1 MIIQWLRQLNC
12 RRGNYSVKAITLIFF
27 FLFALRTA
35 AQLKVNGKVVD
46 SENNEPVRGATV
58 YADQTQ
64 LTTVSDA
71 QGFFRLNGIS
81 PKAAIIVTHTG
92 YEKARVY
99 LENAGDTLVIRL
111 IRKDV
116 SLDNVVLDLKTKN
129 TWERWGSRFTTI
141 LIGENMGKECLLQNP
156 EDVRFEYDKNK
167 MILKAR
173 ARNTLLVENQ
183 MLGYLVHIDLD
194 SLVYS
199 FEQGTMLYVMSA
211 YFELSE
217 EKDEAMQKTIAAN
230 RLRAFRGSRMHFAR
244 ALYNNKLEEEGF
256 HLYQYK
262 GTLNAEKGR
271 VERLLLKALA
281 ESNEPYLKETGNKID
296 LTVFGR
302 DSARYYK
309 KVLEQPGYFFEDS
322 LPVHFNTRWKE
333 GTASAL
339 FYMGGDSLLLSYKEA
354 KGKALPDNALK
365 KWARMKEPGSSLHN
379 NYDFLKAGNGQ
390 AKYTL
395 LYLLSGSRIA
405 IRQNGYVEENGSLFM
420 EGYLAGN
427 RLAYDLPWDYD
438 PEADEQQLLEVQQDF
453 VSDASRTIEN
463 SWQRIANGHSTAEL
477 YLHLDKTIY
486 DPGENIW
493 FAAYMIRSPFKLED
507 HHTLYVMLQNPE
519 TKQVMA
525 SEKFVMQSGL
535 GAGYIFLP
543 DSFPPGTY
551 HLVAYTNTLP
561 LEKNPALFDQA
572 IVLRTAAHPFAIK
585 YEPAANMYRNDSV
598 SIVCKVKNEAG
609 EPVADMEV
617 SYRLM
622 STSEPL
628 AIGKLKTNEKGEL
641 IVKAVPLKKAAGSK
655 LVLLTD
661 IRQKSETWQLRNEL
675 TLPGHYL
682 RVRWYPE
689 GGDLVD
695 GIPAR
700 LAYEVKDLYNQPAG
714 VKLRLLRNE
723 EIVGTLNTDSSGAG
737 TIELTAR
744 HGEQYSLALLTDSLV
759 ITENNFPEIQKQG
772 YTISA
777 DRGVVEDSLRLF
789 IRSTKDDA
797 ALYMMIHDYKKQYYF
812 DKAVVKGK
820 EKSMSFPAAMLPEGL
835 CTITL
840 FDEAAKP
847 VAERSVFKEPFSSP
861 ELKIELDSAV
871 YHNRSKVLV
880 KLKTKDGE
888 GNPLR
893 AVVSLACVLKSRID
907 TTRFQDIV
915 PFRYFNNYKAA
926 GVYGTKPDYFQ
937 YRKNRMERFLLIQ
950 CWTRYKWQLTDSL
963 SNSNKAAHYSVT
975 QRGQVFYKGAKP
987 EHPVEVIL
995 VTPGNL
1001 LTFTTDSS
1009 GYFELDKTMLTT
1021 EPDWK
1026 LTLAVSAKHQ
1036 SNYTILLVNDND
1048 VLQRSL
1054 AAGDY
1059 PVPHRVRYN
1068 PDEVITPFV
1077 KTLAPVTVFSA
1088 NRNKANEALK
1098 TFRKAISKEQAE
1110 CEDYV
1115 CMENIINCQ
1124 THLNGKKPQLGQPYF
1139 FLTDC
1144 GPVRFVYYRCLNGG
1158 AFILPEVK
1166 TGTDT
1171 VVYQMKGRYYS
1182 KEFYAADYEK
1192 YNPYFTETATTLFWN
1207 PLIQTDENG
1216 EASVWFYTNDLKGS
1230 LVLIAEG
1237 MGGGLTLSSKRIF
1250 RVVQ

>member
-12 RRGNYSVKAITLIFF
+12 RRGNYSVKAIILIFF
-27 FLFALRTA
+27 FLIALRGA

-64 LTTVSDA
+64 LTAVSDA

-81 PKAAIIVTHTG
+81 PKAVIIVTHTG

-99 LENAGDTLVIRL
+99 LENAGDTLVVRL

-129 TWERWGSRFTTI
+129 NWERWGSRFTTI

-156 EDVRFEYDKNK
+156 QDVRFEYDKNK

-173 ARNTLLVENQ
+173 ARNPLLVENR
-183 MLGYLVHIDLD
+183 MLGYVVHIDLD

-211 YFELSE
+211 YFELTE
-217 EKDEAMQKTIAAN
+217 EKDEVMKKMIAAN

-244 ALYNNKLEEEGF
+244 ALYNKKLEEEGF

-271 VERLLLKALA
+271 VERLLLKTLA
-281 ESNEPYLKETGNKID
+281 ESNDPYLKETGNKID

-309 KVLEQPGYFFEDS
+309 KVLEQPGYFFQDS
-322 LPVHFNTRWKE
+322 LPVHFDTRWKE
-333 GTASAL
+333 GNASAL
-339 FYMGGDSLLLSYKEA
+339 FYMGSDSLLLAYKEA

-365 KWARMKEPGSSLHN
+365 KWARMKEPGSSLHSD
-379 NYDFLKAGNGQ
+379 YDFLKAGNGQ
-390 AKYTL
+390 TKYTL

-405 IRQNGYVEENGSLFM
+405 IRQNGYVEENRSLFM

-438 PEADEQQLLEVQQDF
+438 PAADEQQLLEVQQDF
-453 VSDASRTIEN
+453 VSDGSRTIEN

-493 FAAYMIRSPFKLED
+493 FAAYMVRSPFKPED

-535 GAGYIFLP
+535 GAGYVFLP
-543 DSFPPGTY
+543 DSFPPGIY

-561 LEKNPALFDQA
+561 LEKNPVLFDQA
-572 IVLRTAAHPFAIK
+572 IVLRPVIHPFSIQ
-585 YEPAANMYRNDSV
+585 YEAAANMYQNDSV

-609 EPVADMEV
+609 QPAADMEI
-617 SYRLM
+617 SYRL
-622 STSEPL
+622 TATGEPL
-628 AIGKLKTNEKGEL
+628 AIGKERTNKKGEL
-641 IVKAVPLKKAAGSK
+641 IVKAVPLKKAAGRK
-655 LVLLTD
+655 LVLQTD

-675 TLPGHYL
+675 TLPGNYL
-682 RVRWYPE
+682 RIRWYPE
-689 GGDLVD
+689 GGELVD

-700 LAYEVKDLYNQPAG
+700 LAYEVKDLYNQPVG
-714 VKLRLLRNE
+714 VKLNLLKDKQ
-723 EIVGTLNTDSSGAG
+723 IVGTLNTDSSGAG

-744 HGEQYSLALLTDSLV
+744 HGELYSLALLTDSLV

-772 YTISA
+772 YTIYA
-777 DRGVVEDSLRLF
+777 ERGVVDDSLRLF

-812 DKAVVKGK
+812 DKVAVKGK

-847 VAERSVFKEPFSSP
+847 VAERSVFKEPFSRP

-871 YHNRSKVLV
+871 YHNRSKVQV
-880 KLKTKDGE
+880 KLKAKDGE

-893 AVVSLACVLKSRID
+893 AVVSLACVLNSRID

-915 PFRYFNNYKAA
+915 PFSYLNNYKVA

-937 YRKNRMERFLLIQ
+937 YRKNRLERFLLIQ

-963 SNSNKAAHYSVT
+963 SNSNKAAHYSMT

-995 VTPGNL
+995 VTPSNL
-1001 LTFTTDSS
+1001 LTFATDSS

-1021 EPDWK
+1021 EPDWR

-1036 SNYTILLVNDND
+1036 SDYTILLVNDND
-1048 VLQRSL
+1048 ELQQQL
-1054 AAGDY
+1054 AA
-1059 PVPHRVRYN
+1059 
-1068 PDEVITPFV
+1068 
-1077 KTLAPVTVFSA
+1077 
-1088 NRNKANEALK
+1088 
-1098 TFRKAISKEQAE
+1098 
-1110 CEDYV
+1110 
-1115 CMENIINCQ
+1115 
-1124 THLNGKKPQLGQPYF
+1124 
-1139 FLTDC
+1139 
-1144 GPVRFVYYRCLNGG
+1144 
-1158 AFILPEVK
+1158 
-1166 TGTDT
+1166 
-1171 VVYQMKGRYYS
+1171 
-1182 KEFYAADYEK
+1182 
-1192 YNPYFTETATTLFWN
+1192 
-1207 PLIQTDENG
+1207 
-1216 EASVWFYTNDLKGS
+1216 
-1230 LVLIAEG
+1230 
-1237 MGGGLTLSSKRIF
+1237 
-1250 RVVQ
+1250 